1 VDAGTLNVDL
11 DGFFADGG
19 ALSGLGGNMS
29 GGSSSDGGAAPVKLS
44 PDDPMCKDS
53 PCFDVFDCYIFHI
66 QKIDCGFTACDG
78 FICK

>member
-53 PCFDVFDCYIFHI
+53 PCFDVFDC
-66 QKIDCGFTACDG
+66 